1 MESFAQIASKLNF
14 DGNTTGKMGK
24 STEEQLQVIDPKDS
38 VWNEIRKMGN
48 PQKFTT
54 GESGDGSGGGAASA
68 PGTGKV
74 KKGAGSK
81 PGHQGKVTNKL
92 IYAAGRT
99 LSVPTKDMEGT
110 TNGGVGSAR
119 KVGKDLCN
127 VICES
132 LMERGMQPDELLH
145 DLKKRLQETKANKK
159 QTRKSAI
166 LQRKVRE
173 ADLASAL
180 EETTLDSVSSSDNQ

>member
-1 MESFAQIASKLNF
+1 MEDK
-14 DGNTTGKMGK
+14 
-24 STEEQLQVIDPKDS
+24 
-38 VWNEIRKMGN
+38 
-48 PQKFTT
+48 
-54 GESGDGSGGGAASA
+54 
-68 PGTGKV
+68 
-74 KKGAGSK
+74 
-81 PGHQGKVTNKL
+81 
-92 IYAAGRT
+92 
-99 LSVPTKDMEGT
+99 EGT

-173 ADLASAL
+173 AGLASAL